1 MLGGRARVKGWVR
14 RLLRRNLKG
23 ISLEICH
30 ISIAGILNSER
41 LRGWLQRMHCRG
53 LHRGRASHVLDLD
66 LVGQWCL
73 IDWHRVLKRVTRLF
87 EQLGYNLVDARSEG
101 FKLRQSALL
110 LIWLDQM
117 ERSFKLGVFVCHRLG
132 ELGLALQKLG
142 LLASHHLHEALV

>member
-1 MLGGRARVKGWVR
+1 
-14 RLLRRNLKG
+14 
-23 ISLEICH
+23 
-30 ISIAGILNSER
+30 
-41 LRGWLQRMHCRG
+41 MHCRG